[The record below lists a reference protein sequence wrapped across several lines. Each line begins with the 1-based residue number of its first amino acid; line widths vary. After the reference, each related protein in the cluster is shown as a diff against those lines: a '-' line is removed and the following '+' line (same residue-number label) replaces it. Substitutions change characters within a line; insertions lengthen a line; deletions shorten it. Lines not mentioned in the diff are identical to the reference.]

1 MLPHVLF
8 IRMVLW
14 ETIRGVL
21 SSNVLTME
29 LSKHTLQTYESIDR
43 FPIVIQN
50 EIVPSKPIVP
60 LVVPSVVE
68 NVPVVPTPVA
78 NENKP
83 IHPKSLGIDPLTID
97 MNDTIE
103 LYDSSSRNG
112 KKQLE
117 CQEAMRLEGLL
128 NELYTS
134 QSGRSRGWVKT
145 SLSTLLEPRC
155 ASGGDIK
162 ELEKCKKGFLW
173 ALVVDDKVYSSF
185 LDYICVAKQIR
196 VAVWFEEDKHVVLF
210 PAADRT
216 TSSSYTIPLYNIT
229 SKGIPHTRAKTC
241 EELLSYCDANNLV
254 LMPPHS
260 IFHTLSTLTLAELES
275 VGTKM
280 GCIGVTGNK
289 KERVAKLANWKL
301 RQRLLS

>member
-1 MLPHVLF
+1 L
-8 IRMVLW
+8 
-14 ETIRGVL
+14 
-21 SSNVLTME
+21 
-29 LSKHTLQTYESIDR
+29 
-43 FPIVIQN
+43 
-50 EIVPSKPIVP
+50 VPKP
-60 LVVPSVVE
+60 LVPKPLVPESL
-68 NVPVVPTPVA
+68 VPESLVPKPLVPKPLVPKPLVPESLVPEPVIPEPTVA
-78 NENKP
+78 KP
-83 IHPKSLGIDPLTID
+83 FATTVSTSDPKHPKSLGLDPLTID
-97 MNDTIE
+97 MNDTVA

-117 CQEAMRLEGLL
+117 CEEAIRLEGLL

-134 QSGRSRGWVKT
+134 QSGRSRGWTKT
-145 SLSTLLEPRC
+145 GLTALLQPRC

-162 ELEKCKKGFLW
+162 ELEKSKKAFLW

-196 VAVWFEEDKHVVLF
+196 VAVWFEEDKYVVLF

-216 TSSSYTIPLYNIT
+216 TCPADTIPLYNIT
-229 SKGIPHTRAKTC
+229 SKGLPHRRVNTC
-241 EELLSYCDANNLV
+241 EDLLSYCDTNNLV

-260 IFHTLSTLTLAELES
+260 IFHSLSTLTLSELES

-280 GCIGVTGNK
+280 GCIGVTGTK

>member
-1 MLPHVLF
+1 
-8 IRMVLW
+8 
-14 ETIRGVL
+14 
-21 SSNVLTME
+21 
-29 LSKHTLQTYESIDR
+29 
-43 FPIVIQN
+43 
-50 EIVPSKPIVP
+50 
-60 LVVPSVVE
+60 
-68 NVPVVPTPVA
+68 
-78 NENKP
+78 
-83 IHPKSLGIDPLTID
+83 
-97 MNDTIE
+97 MNDAVA

-117 CQEAMRLEGLL
+117 CEEAIRLEGLL

-134 QSGRSRGWVKT
+134 QSGRSRGWTK
-145 SLSTLLEPRC
+145 STLTTLLQPRC

-162 ELEKCKKGFLW
+162 ELERSKNAFLW
-173 ALVVDDKVYSSF
+173 ALVVEDKVYSSF
-185 LDYICVAKQIR
+185 LDYVCVAKQIR
-196 VAVWFEEDKHVVLF
+196 VAVWFEEDKYVVLF

-216 TSSSYTIPLYNIT
+216 TCPADTIPLYNIT
-229 SKGIPHTRAKTC
+229 SKGIPHTRVKTC
-241 EELLSYCDANNLV
+241 EDLLSYCDTNNLV

-280 GCIGVTGNK
+280 GCIGVTGTK